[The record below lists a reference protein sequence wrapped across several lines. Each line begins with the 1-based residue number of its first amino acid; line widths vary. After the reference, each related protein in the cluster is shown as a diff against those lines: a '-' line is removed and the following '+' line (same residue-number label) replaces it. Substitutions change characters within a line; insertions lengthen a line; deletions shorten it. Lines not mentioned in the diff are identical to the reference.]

1 MYVNFDGS
9 QQRCF
14 HCLNEGHLIANCP
27 DLRSESYSTSVITG
41 AATAGA
47 PVVASTPHAKRT
59 KRKLR
64 IRKKRKQAE
73 EATEEPRSVRIKD
86 NSDYETPAWL
96 KSILERTS
104 QDHKE
109 EIPDIFDGKSLKNV
123 LTEYAELHMDNEHVF
138 EFETNEMND
147 MYFFL

>member
-1 MYVNFDGS
+1 MVQLEY
-9 QQRCF
+9 
-14 HCLNEGHLIANCP
+14 
-27 DLRSESYSTSVITG
+27 
-41 AATAGA
+41 
-47 PVVASTPHAKRT
+47 T
-59 KRKLR
+59 KRKLW

-86 NSDYETPAWL
+86 KSDYETPAWL

-109 EIPDIFDGKSLKNV
+109 EIPDIFDGKSLKHV

-138 EFETNEMND
+138 EFETNEINA
-147 MYFFL
+147 MYLPTSDSEAESLDSYHSAPD